1 LIYHDVIHDPPAAL
15 LAGETYLRNLHEKM
29 RKEQTNNAH
38 QTSGVILAV
47 RMLTFDSRLDL
58 KSPSGKEIQILLGA
72 GL

>member
-1 LIYHDVIHDPPAAL
+1 
-15 LAGETYLRNLHEKM
+15 M

-72 GL
+72 GVIEIEVSLMRVHVMCAIVVYWD